1 MTKSTANSTF
11 PNSRLRRNRRTPA
24 LRAMVTEN
32 HITASDIIWPLFVCE
47 GENTTSDIESL
58 PGVKRQSIDHII
70 KSASWA
76 WDNGIPAIAL
86 FPYNNPDSK
95 TDCGRYAWDNDNLM
109 NRTIRTVKQAVP
121 DICIISDVA
130 LDPYTTHGQDGVVM
144 DGYVANDETVDAL
157 VKQSIAQ
164 ATAGADIIAPSDM
177 MDGRVGAIR
186 TALDKAGFKNV
197 AIMSYAAKYASCY
210 YGPFREA
217 VGASLQGDKK
227 TYQLNP
233 ANRDEAMRE
242 IAQDIAEGADSIIVK
257 PGMPYLDIIRDA
269 STQFNIPIVAYQVS
283 GEYASIMAATQNGW
297 LDKDQCIWES
307 MIAFKRAGADC
318 IFTYFA
324 PEIIRILNEQ

>member
-32 HITASDIIWPLFVCE
+32 QITASDIIYPLFVIE
-47 GENTTSDIESL
+47 GENTTSDIASL
-58 PGVKRQSIDHII
+58 PGVKRQSIDNIV
-70 KSASWA
+70 KSARWA

-86 FPYNNPDSK
+86 FPYNNSDTK
-95 TDCGRYAWDNDNLM
+95 TECGKYAFHSTNLM
-109 NRTIRTVKQAVP
+109 NRTIRAVKQSVP
-121 DICIISDVA
+121 DICIIADVA
-130 LDPYTTHGQDGVVM
+130 LDPYTTHGQDGVVI
-144 DGYVANDETVDAL
+144 DGYVANDATVDVL
-157 VKQSIAQ
+157 IKQAIAQ

-186 TALDKAGFKNV
+186 MALDKAGFENV

-217 VGASLQGDKK
+217 VGANLQGDKK

-233 ANRDEAMRE
+233 ANRDEAMLE

-269 STQFNIPIVAYQVS
+269 SNQFNIPIVAYQVS
-283 GEYASIMAATQNGW
+283 GEYASIMAAAENGW
-297 LDKDQCIWES
+297 LDKDKCIWES
-307 MIAFKRAGADC
+307 IIAFKRAGANS

-324 PEIIRILNEQ
+324 PDIIRILNEQ